1 MVVCVSPHCAAGARA
16 MQVTAGI
23 QNIRACKAD
32 EIKKHLPRRGAGGRS
47 KVNVAGN
54 GHGRRVQ
61 WCELICVRERKEEE
75 ERKSTGMVEAQSRRA
90 GRWKI
95 GLLALIQG
103 EQYFNGCATCR
114 A

>member
-1 MVVCVSPHCAAGARA
+1 MVVCVSPHCAAGTRA

-23 QNIRACKAD
+23 QNIRAYKAD
-32 EIKKHLPRRGAGGRS
+32 EIKKTLTAEGGGGS